1 MSELQPEELLLTVSA
16 TITKSEMETMISDS
30 ELSQLIK
37 EPFRREETFA
47 LLAKELAK
55 SAEAYLER
63 PYGMENEALRFAL
76 YEAIEAYDNYVGAW
90 VGVANTVGI

>member
-1 MSELQPEELLLTVSA
+1 MSQ
-16 TITKSEMETMISDS
+16 TMSN
-30 ELSQLIK
+30 LPLIK

-63 PYGMENEALRFAL
+63 PYGMENEVLRFAL
-76 YEAIEAYDNYVGAW
+76 YVAIETYDNYENLLCAQNIV
-90 VGVANTVGI
+90 